1 MLRPPA
7 PASPGYQVFMLV
19 LCLYSLGMLAYR
31 ASGPSDPS
39 ITRIIDY
46 ADFAVCV
53 LFFCDFLNSLL
64 RAHNRWE
71 YLRTWGW
78 LDLLSS
84 IPTVDLARW
93 GRVGRIFRIFRVFRG
108 LRATQLLAHLAIKRR
123 AENSMLAARLVAMM
137 LITFCSIAILQFE
150 SGPQANIVS
159 AEDALWWALTTI
171 TTVGYGDRYPTTGEG
186 RLIAVILMSGGVGLF
201 GVFSAFLAS
210 RFIGE
215 AEKHENAELVAIR
228 SELARIRELLEQRAN
243 S

>member
-1 MLRPPA
+1 MLRAPL

-19 LCLYSLGMLAYR
+19 LCLYSLAMLAYR
-31 ASGPSDPS
+31 ASGASDPA
-39 ITRIIDY
+39 TLRIIDY
-46 ADFAVCV
+46 ADFVVCV
-53 LFFCDFLNSLL
+53 LFFADFLNSLA
-64 RAHNRWE
+64 RARNRWE

-84 IPTVDLARW
+84 IPTLDVVRW
-93 GRVGRIFRIFRVFRG
+93 GRVGRVFRILRVFRG
-108 LRATQLLAHLAIKRR
+108 LRATQLLASLAIRRR
-123 AENSMLAARLVAMM
+123 AENSMLAASLVAIM

-201 GVFSAFLAS
+201 SVFSAFLAS
-210 RFIGE
+210 RFIGQDE
-215 AEKHENAELVAIR
+215 QAENAEMTAMR
-228 SELARIRELLEQRAN
+228 AELRQIRELLERRGE